1 MSIQE
6 ITAYVLQTAKDYGSA
21 GWGNDPTPESLVVRD
36 LGFDDLDVIEF
47 VMAIEDLFSISFDSD
62 FEPDECVDLTLQ
74 QLIDMAVKALGLAD
88 EVAP

>member
-6 ITAYVLQTAKDYGSA
+6 ITAYVLEAAKGYGVSSE
-21 GWGNDPTPESLVVRD
+21 NPTPTSRLLAD
-36 LGFDDLDVIEF
+36 LGFDELDVIEF
-47 VMAIEDLFSISFDSD
+47 AMDIEDQFSISFDSD

-74 QLIDMAVKALGLAD
+74 QLIDMAAKALGLAD